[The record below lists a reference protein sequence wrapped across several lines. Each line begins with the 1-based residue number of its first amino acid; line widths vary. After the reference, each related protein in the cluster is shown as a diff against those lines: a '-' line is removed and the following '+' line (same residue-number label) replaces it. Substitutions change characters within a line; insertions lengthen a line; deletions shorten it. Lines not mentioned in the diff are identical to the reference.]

1 MPPKRVRTVE
11 GSCWSCKQRRVKCD
25 LQKPSC
31 GKCIVAGITKCNYDR
46 ILIKWDA
53 RPSKGSP
60 LGNQLCLYHHSLP
73 GSGGYNLAIN
83 ERRAIDYFRSRVW
96 PLFSTSTQPCAAPI
110 AMAMADRSVLLA
122 TCVMADS
129 HRVLFDG
136 RNSKENVHNKRLHC
150 LTTVRKRLA
159 DAAGSSRGMPLS
171 TVLVAVLLMYFSDG
185 FVECDQPSSSTLS
198 HHAGARA
205 IIDSLG
211 GLPTIMSDGE
221 TSMKMLLS
229 EFATTSLTN
238 TLLHGTPPSF
248 PPHVWETMDM
258 NAVWWENTPPGMETF
273 ASIFRKMSELAAYQ
287 DLVSSGK
294 QDFSIERIKKFEADL
309 RPGYASISPIE
320 LADREDLEGI
330 DSKPLDPD
338 MVPSSALLR
347 AFQHSAN
354 LYLYRAVC
362 GLPANHYV
370 VQQHAQACLD
380 CIMGMPPQSKALN
393 CALFPLLVAGAHAV
407 IESSQQAILR
417 KLDLVYSNLKF
428 NAVKSI
434 RSALEDLWKSPQQ
447 CGSWFDMFARLDPQ
461 ALVL

>member
-1 MPPKRVRTVE
+1 MPPKRIRTVE
-11 GSCWSCKQRRVKCD
+11 GSCWSCKQRRVKCS
-25 LQKPSC
+25 LEKPVC
-31 GKCIVAGITKCNYDR
+31 RKCTVGGTKCSYDK

-60 LGNQLCLYHHSLP
+60 VGNQLCLYHNSLP
-73 GSGGYNLAIN
+73 GSSGYNLAIN

-96 PLFSTSTQPCAAPI
+96 PLFSTSAQPCPPPI
-110 AMAMADRSVLLA
+110 ALAMADRSVLLA

-150 LTTVRKRLA
+150 ITTVRKQLA
-159 DAAGSSRGMPLS
+159 DASDSKGMPLS

-185 FVECDQPSSSTLS
+185 FVECNHPDSSTLS

-205 IIDSLG
+205 IINSLG
-211 GLPTIMSDGE
+211 GLSAIMSNGE
-221 TSMKMLLS
+221 TSIKMLLS
-229 EFATTSLTN
+229 EFATTDLTN
-238 TLLHGTPPSF
+238 ALLHGTPPSF
-248 PPHVWETMDM
+248 PSTTWEMMDM
-258 NAVWWENTPPGMETF
+258 NAVWWEKTPSGMESF
-273 ASIFRKMSELAAYQ
+273 ASMFKKMSELATYH
-287 DLVSSGK
+287 DLVSLG
-294 QDFSIERIKKFEADL
+294 QHEFSVHRIKDFEADL
-309 RPGYASISPIE
+309 RPGYASISPVE
-320 LADREDLEGI
+320 LTDHKEEEEDR
-330 DSKPLDPD
+330 KPLDPD

-393 CALFPLLVAGAHAV
+393 CALFPLLVSGAHAF
-407 IESSQQAILR
+407 IDSSQQAILR
-417 KLDLVYSNLKF
+417 KLDVVYSNLKF

-434 RSALEDLWKSPQQ
+434 RSALEDLWKSPRQG
-447 CGSWFDMFARLDPQ
+447 GSWFEMFTGLDAQ